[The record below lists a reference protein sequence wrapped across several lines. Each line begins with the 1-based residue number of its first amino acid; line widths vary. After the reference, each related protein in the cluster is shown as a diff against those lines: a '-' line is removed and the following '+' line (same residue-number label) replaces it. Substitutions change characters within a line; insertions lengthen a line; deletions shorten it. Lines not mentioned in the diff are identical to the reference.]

1 MTAESRVAR
10 AFGLDEVGWAR
21 HANPWSGWTRF
32 TTCLPLLV
40 LAIWSRVWLGWWSL
54 APILLALLWIW
65 LNPRAFGPVRDD
77 RDWIAKG
84 VFGERL
90 WSNRHR
96 VAVPNRHKVMP
107 NVLNIA
113 SLMGF
118 PFVVWGLVT
127 LDLWPTVFGIAVITI
142 GKLWYIDRMAILY
155 EDMISSHP
163 ELRYRPPQSYAV
175 STGR

>member
-1 MTAESRVAR
+1 
-10 AFGLDEVGWAR
+10 
-21 HANPWSGWTRF
+21 
-32 TTCLPLLV
+32 
-40 LAIWSRVWLGWWSL
+40 
-54 APILLALLWIW
+54 
-65 LNPRAFGPVRDD
+65 
-77 RDWIAKG
+77 
-84 VFGERL
+84 
-90 WSNRHR
+90 
-96 VAVPNRHKVMP
+96 MP

-118 PFVVWGLVT
+118 PFLVWGLVT
-127 LDLWPTVFGIAVITI
+127 LDLWPTVFGIAVITV